1 MDDFDCPWTLIGG
14 IAAAIL
20 GKPRFTADVDAV
32 ALVKDEE
39 ISKFLKTARKC
50 GLTPRLKDVEAFA
63 RKNRVFLLKH
73 EPSGIGLDVSLG
85 LLPFEVAAIKGSK
98 IYKIGEVEIR
108 LPRVEDLIIF
118 KSVAHRPQDMI
129 DIQEIIKLNP
139 KVDGKYL
146 QNQLQEFGRILDKAE
161 IWDDVKRMLKK

>member
-32 ALVKDEE
+32 ALVKNEE
-39 ISKFLKTARKC
+39 IAEFLKIARKH
-50 GLTPRLKDVEAFA
+50 GLTPRLKAAEDFA
-63 RKNRVFLLKH
+63 RKNRVILLKH
-73 EPSGIGLDVSLG
+73 GPSGIGLDISLG
-85 LLPFEVAAIKGSK
+85 RLPFEVAAIKGSK
-98 IYKIGEVEIR
+98 RYKIGGVDLR

-129 DIQEIIKLNP
+129 DIQEMIKLNP
-139 KVDGKYL
+139 NVDEKYL
-146 QNQLQEFGRILDKAE
+146 RDQLQEFSRILDKAE
-161 IWDDVKRMLKK
+161 IWDDVKAMLKK